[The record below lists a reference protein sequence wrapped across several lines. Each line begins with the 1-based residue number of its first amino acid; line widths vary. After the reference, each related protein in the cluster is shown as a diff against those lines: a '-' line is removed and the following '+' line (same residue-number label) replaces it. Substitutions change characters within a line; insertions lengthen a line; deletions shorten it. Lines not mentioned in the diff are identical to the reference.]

1 MSVKT
6 REGFRE
12 MMLELSLETIID
24 THPRHK
30 VTNGVKYTSMSRGK
44 T

>member
-6 REGFRE
+6 RGFRE
-12 MMLELSLETIID
+12 MMLELGLETNIK

-30 VTNGVKYTSMSRGK
+30 IMNGVKYTSMSRGR